1 MITIKSFA
9 AIDIGSNA
17 MRLLVSNIVE
27 QEGKD
32 TQFNKSSLV
41 RVPIRLG
48 QDVFTVGEISDE
60 NIDRMID
67 AMKAYKLLMKVHK
80 VERYKACATS
90 AMREAD
96 NNRDI
101 VEIIQQEADIQ
112 IDIIDGKKEAAI
124 IASSDLKEYIATD
137 KTYLYVDVGGGSTE
151 FSLFSNGKIIA
162 SKSFKNGTVRMLNN
176 MVNEI
181 VWVEIEKWI
190 KLNTAPFED
199 ITMIGSG
206 GNINKLFKMT
216 GKQQDKPLTFLGL
229 NAQYAM
235 LNKMTYDQR
244 ISELAL
250 NPDRADVI
258 IPATKIYLNA
268 MKWSGARHLYE
279 PKIGLSDGIVK
290 AMYYGRIKTSKSK
303 VFRNNSKFGLI
314 SFKRLNLSCGVKAR
328 LFSIFSL
335 TTNSIS
341 MSWL

>member
-1 MITIKSFA
+1 MINIKRYA

-27 QEGKD
+27 QDGKD

-60 NIDRMID
+60 NIERMID
-67 AMKAYKLLMKVHK
+67 AMKAFKLLMKVHK

-96 NNRDI
+96 NNSDV
-101 VEIIQQEADIQ
+101 VEIIQREADIQ

-199 ITMIGSG
+199 VTMIGSG

-216 GKQQDKPLTFLGL
+216 GKQQDKPLTYLGL

-268 MKWSGARHLYE
+268 MKWSGARHLYV

-290 AMYYGRIKTSKSK
+290 AMYYGRI
-303 VFRNNSKFGLI
+303 
-314 SFKRLNLSCGVKAR
+314 
-328 LFSIFSL
+328 
-335 TTNSIS
+335 
-341 MSWL
+341 